1 MLSFFFPSSFYFCTM
16 QTLHIRNIHA
26 HAFHGCLPQETKIGS
41 RFSVDVSFEGDF
53 SSAMETDQLVHAVDY
68 VLVHSIVREEMAI
81 PSALIEHV
89 AARILKRMKAEF
101 SNVVHCTVAVTK
113 YNPPVNGQLGEA
125 VFVVKG

>member
-1 MLSFFFPSSFYFCTM
+1 M
-16 QTLHIRNIHA
+16 QILHIRNINA

-41 RFSVDVSFEGDF
+41 RFSVDLSFEGDF
-53 SSAMETDQLVHAVDY
+53 SSAMESDQLVHAVDY
-68 VLVHSIVREEMAI
+68 VLVHAIVREEMAI

-89 AARILKRMKAEF
+89 AARILKRLKVQF
-101 SNVVHCTVAVTK
+101 PNVVHCTVALTK

>member
-1 MLSFFFPSSFYFCTM
+1 M

-53 SSAMETDQLVHAVDY
+53 SSAMETDQLVYAVDY

-89 AARILKRMKAEF
+89 ATRILNRMKTEF